1 MTDQDKAKLVD
12 LHEKLDAK
20 DAELD
25 QVKAELAELKQKTA
39 VDAAKRG
46 KWDWLVKNPA
56 MLAALT
62 GILAGVGTTAE
73 NLWTRY
79 LDEKEDQARLEQKK
93 QEEQVDDQSVGKL
106 SELLVKRQDE
116 VEEVCLAHAQAI
128 VAAMPAHQ
136 RRRAERWLHDREYE
150 VIWELTPDP
159 PEPTPASVATS
170 SMVGAEQAAPEKPS
184 NVYEVIQQQV
194 KSKGDSLALDELE
207 DVLQSKGRLKKRVTR
222 KHSKE

>member
-1 MTDQDKAKLVD
+1 MTDQDKKLLA

-159 PEPTPASVATS
+159 PEPTPVSVATS